1 MAPTS
6 YTSEYDERRD
16 YKEALLDRIAELVIA
31 NLQEI
36 RPGIQKFSDVQK
48 ELVDGYVSKGRGK
61 QNSNG
66 RMLIYGDDKKAN
78 QDDDVFI
85 TQLINILKVHGDIT
99 QPNYGVPVA
108 SINLHIGPVNEN
120 GQKDIYITAPGIPDI
135 PLPQLSNFITDNISQ
150 FIDLDTGKS
159 LYKKEQVKEF
169 LITNFSE
176 LLPKNIAMIRKIKKW
191 FTEFDSLKNHI
202 TPGQKPVFRSNRE
215 FFEQDKEAL
224 TYFVR
229 QAVNLLE
236 TQSYPIY
243 TAENYQNTEN
253 ALIILEK
260 KYKQEYTLVND
271 EISLI
276 KIRDEFKDEIIQYV
290 SNFIIPKLTQKY
302 MEALQA
308 SDDPLNASF
317 LIYDLEAITQALATG
332 DMSLIPGP
340 VIFSLTFA
348 SDSTDIPT
356 GANNYSLTNESAIE
370 QNVVSNDIQDY
381 HGIKVACKPGSW
393 RSNSGWGLRSQY
405 TEAFNTGITLNNRWD
420 NWSHRHMGGHR
431 HHFWGHVGHAGA
443 IHFSNWS
450 FNVTHPGGETYQTG
464 MVDRGGDGSYFATT
478 FTGASSVTNNN
489 AGVVVSDFTSPPV
502 YPAGTNGTTLT
513 ADNGQT
519 YKWHHGAHTMYSSTK
534 DSNGFGA
541 ANNNLATFLAYIG
554 ENDNTNFDGSDFRF
568 DDNLSKG
575 LTVIMW
581 NGTNWTY
588 DNGTKWDT
596 GQTFLPHKND
606 FIIGEIV
613 KRHNHSQITALQY
626 LGSEAGGGNS
636 YHFGDRA
643 STSYLAA
650 NGQGG
655 LWSGV
660 YRRRYTTDNGM
671 TKWRDHGDTRG
682 CQGFIDVSKQIAT
695 LPGQDNPSGVLR
707 LTIND
712 RITNQTKVSNYEGQ
726 WNGARKH
733 WHMVGME
740 NESAIGIFEEG
751 KQYKILF
758 QVRTSRPGLRW
769 IFKIGDFRHG
779 HQYPTWEFKK
789 IHLSTNTE
797 WATYE
802 IPAFS
807 PVKRGSSADGGIFRR
822 YGLPGNIRGQICFGL
837 KPQID
842 GQGYNAYDK
851 VSEAVDEW
859 IEFENIVVREV

>member
-1 MAPTS
+1 
-6 YTSEYDERRD
+6 
-16 YKEALLDRIAELVIA
+16 
-31 NLQEI
+31 
-36 RPGIQKFSDVQK
+36 
-48 ELVDGYVSKGRGK
+48 
-61 QNSNG
+61 
-66 RMLIYGDDKKAN
+66 
-78 QDDDVFI
+78 
-85 TQLINILKVHGDIT
+85 
-99 QPNYGVPVA
+99 
-108 SINLHIGPVNEN
+108 
-120 GQKDIYITAPGIPDI
+120 
-135 PLPQLSNFITDNISQ
+135 
-150 FIDLDTGKS
+150 
-159 LYKKEQVKEF
+159 
-169 LITNFSE
+169 
-176 LLPKNIAMIRKIKKW
+176 
-191 FTEFDSLKNHI
+191 
-202 TPGQKPVFRSNRE
+202 
-215 FFEQDKEAL
+215 
-224 TYFVR
+224 
-229 QAVNLLE
+229 
-236 TQSYPIY
+236 
-243 TAENYQNTEN
+243 
-253 ALIILEK
+253 
-260 KYKQEYTLVND
+260 
-271 EISLI
+271 
-276 KIRDEFKDEIIQYV
+276 
-290 SNFIIPKLTQKY
+290 
-302 MEALQA
+302 
-308 SDDPLNASF
+308 
-317 LIYDLEAITQALATG
+317 
-332 DMSLIPGP
+332 MSLIPGP

-370 QNVVSNDIQDY
+370 QNVVSNDIIDY

-489 AGVVVSDFTSPPV
+489 AGVVVSDFQSPPV

-519 YKWHHGAHTMYSSTK
+519 YTWHHGAHTMYSSTK

-554 ENDNTNFDGSDFRF
+554 ENDNTNFDGHNFRF

-581 NGTNWTY
+581 NGTSWFY

-596 GQTFLPHKND
+596 GQTFLPSKND

-613 KRHNHSQITALQY
+613 KRHDHAQITSLQY

-643 STSYLAA
+643 GSSYLAA
-650 NGQGG
+650 QGQGG
-655 LWSGV
+655 IWSGV

-682 CQGFIDVSKQIAT
+682 CQGFIDISKQTAT
-695 LPGQDNPSGVLR
+695 LPQQDTPSGVLR
-707 LTIND
+707 LTVND
-712 RITNQTKVSNYEGQ
+712 RITNQSKVSNYEGQ

-740 NESAIGIFEEG
+740 NESAISIFEEG
-751 KQYKILF
+751 KQYKVLF
-758 QVRTSRPGLRW
+758 QARTSRPGLRW

-779 HQYPTWEFKK
+779 HQNPTWEFKK
-789 IHLSTNTE
+789 THLSTDTE

-802 IPAFS
+802 IPPFT
-807 PVKRGSSADGGIFRR
+807 PIKRGSSADNGLFREYGI
-822 YGLPGNIRGQICFGL
+822 PGNVRGQICFGL

-859 IEFENIVVREV
+859 IEFENVVVREV